1 MDRLTKKEKEYKEV
15 IEQQKEQLG
24 RYEKK
29 LRDVVQAY
37 KGIQKEKEALEAS
50 LKALAE
56 AKNSTDDGNSAE
68 NISGIDSSASLEGI
82 KNGTEDGASANKER
96 DTIRQLKTQLT
107 TLSESL
113 ATITAEKSRSEAN
126 FQQDRKRLLLEK
138 ESLEKALA
146 GACNQ
151 ADIASQSFKQQLSE
165 LKSNLSTEKAERS
178 RESTNNQVILR
189 ELQKTIAE
197 ERQKRENLES
207 ELNSKS
213 RLSHQASNQSSNQLE
228 VAERKFRDLSNEL
241 ESTKMK
247 LFAAE
252 QKLQQPSHL
261 MQLQNEMADLKIHHR
276 LAIQQEQRNALEAKE
291 DARKLAEAHEKRVA
305 SLEARLAEF
314 SERIG
319 SYDRLRQ
326 QDLSTVSKL
335 REQLNTMQSAPSQ
348 ASNHNE
354 EEYDVPKIID
364 KITSL
369 KNRLMEVNRRSNA
382 NINLAAIFEL
392 DNASSDSDYHEVC
405 QLELQQL
412 KQELEWYK
420 REEKPVDV
428 KAVAVAAH
436 TEEEVNQMRVQIQFL
451 RSEMEHGEEE
461 HKDSMR
467 SIQESWAKERSEWKD
482 EMGQMER
489 TCRVRVADMEQQ
501 LQKQRERSLTLLQE
515 KDEELASLRESLNL
529 KSGSALSPVT
539 SSTKTSDSNDEWPES
554 LAPLASMTLGASAS
568 GGQILHYVEEL
579 ARKEGEILGLRR
591 SKNQLEAS
599 LREMQMAFVTMEHKV
614 AEQKQHLHEE
624 LARLERNQ
632 SREGANLEYLKN
644 VLLEFFLHSDPSSQ
658 SHMFNAIAACLHFSP
673 KEIQRVRSQH
683 PKWKLNLV

>member
-29 LRDVVQAY
+29 LRDVVHAY

-56 AKNSTDDGNSAE
+56 AKNSADDGNSAE
-68 NISGIDSSASLEGI
+68 NISGIDSSTSLEGI
-82 KNGTEDGASANKER
+82 KNDTEDGASANKER
-96 DTIRQLKTQLT
+96 DTLRLLKTQLT

-207 ELNSKS
+207 EMNSKS

-228 VAERKFRDLSNEL
+228 VAERKFRDLRNEL

-382 NINLAAIFEL
+382 NINLAAILDL
-392 DNASSDSDYHEVC
+392 DNASSDSDHHEAC

-451 RSEMEHGEEE
+451 RSEMEHGEDE

-599 LREMQMAFVTMEHKV
+599 LREMQMTFVTMEHKV

>member
-82 KNGTEDGASANKER
+82 KNDTEDGASANKER

-261 MQLQNEMADLKIHHR
+261 MQLQNEMADLKMHHR

-335 REQLNTMQSAPSQ
+335 REQLNTMQNAPSQ

-392 DNASSDSDYHEVC
+392 DNASSDSDHHEAC

-451 RSEMEHGEEE
+451 RSEMEHDEEE

-515 KDEELASLRESLNL
+515 KDEELTSLRESLNL

-568 GGQILHYVEEL
+568 GGQILHYMEEL

>member
-68 NISGIDSSASLEGI
+68 NISGIDSSASLEGN
-82 KNGTEDGASANKER
+82 KNDTEDGASANKER

-335 REQLNTMQSAPSQ
+335 REQLNTMQNAPSQ
-348 ASNHNE
+348 ASNYNE

-382 NINLAAIFEL
+382 NINLAAIFDL
-392 DNASSDSDYHEVC
+392 DNASSDSDHHEAC